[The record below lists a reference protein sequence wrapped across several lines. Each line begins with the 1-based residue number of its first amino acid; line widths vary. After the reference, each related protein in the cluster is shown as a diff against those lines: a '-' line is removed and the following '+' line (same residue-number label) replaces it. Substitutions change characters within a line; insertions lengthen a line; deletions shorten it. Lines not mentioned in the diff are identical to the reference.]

1 MDDVKPVKD
10 ACEAAEA
17 LKKDVESI
25 NADEEEQK
33 TPQEILDEIKKI
45 GVLITDGANSF
56 LIQEYLYLSIFSG
69 AFSVLLGLTVD
80 W

>member
-1 MDDVKPVKD
+1 
-10 ACEAAEA
+10 

-25 NADEEEQK
+25 NAEDEEKKSPE
-33 TPQEILDEIKKI
+33 EILDEIKKI

-56 LIQEYLYLSIFSG
+56 LIQEYLYLSIFAG
-69 AFSVLLGLTVD
+69 AFSILLGLTVD